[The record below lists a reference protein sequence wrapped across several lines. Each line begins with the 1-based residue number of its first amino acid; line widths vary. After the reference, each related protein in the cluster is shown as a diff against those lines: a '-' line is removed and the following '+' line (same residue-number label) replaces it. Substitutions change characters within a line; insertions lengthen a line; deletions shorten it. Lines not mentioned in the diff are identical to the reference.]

1 MYSILDINNRE
12 KSVYKSHNSNIRH
25 DEFMDVHSN
34 EKAIWHNMSGIKS
47 LDHKIYTQKSDRI
60 SLSCYYGKR
69 HIIDDG
75 NKYFS
80 FRINTYSHS
89 YVNRT

>member
-1 MYSILDINNRE
+1 MYSILDTNNRE
-12 KSVYKSHNSNIRH
+12 KSVYKIHNSNIRH

-34 EKAIWHNMSGIKS
+34 ENMSGIKL

>member
-1 MYSILDINNRE
+1 
-12 KSVYKSHNSNIRH
+12 
-25 DEFMDVHSN
+25 
-34 EKAIWHNMSGIKS
+34 MSGIKS

-60 SLSCYYGKR
+60 SLSCYDGKR